1 MQVIQP
7 IITLFIY
14 EKNHFFVIILL
25 FIGFLPI
32 NIYAQCNPDDTVESW
47 YGWFKGLRKLG
58 DRNYVPI
65 SEADEMIVGDSVHLE
80 MTKEFKLVR
89 GYEKQAILENIVRK
103 LTQHVERKGIKYTI
117 HVIQAN
123 PKCLCCGRWACV
135 CNDQNGGMD
144 RKRRRTCL
152 CAGSRNSTRRPQT
165 RYSQVQKM
173 MLGQTF
179 GGDYG
184 KMAAQI
190 ENVLTAPFGQIDE
203 YEADREG
210 AILVNK
216 AGYNPRKGLRFFE
229 KMGEKENYSIYE
241 KVVRTHP
248 YSAERMKCLD
258 SFLRE
263 ELNK

>member
-1 MQVIQP
+1 MKK
-7 IITLFIY
+7 IIF
-14 EKNHFFVIILL
+14 LL
-25 FIGFLPI
+25 SFCCIALLPI
-32 NIYAQCNPDDTVESW
+32 NIYAQCNPNDTVESW
-47 YGWFKGLRKLG
+47 YGWFKGYENWAL
-58 DRNYVPI
+58 DYVPI

-89 GYEKQAILENIVRK
+89 GYEKQAYLENIVRK

-117 HVIQAN
+117 HVIDDKRTLNAF
-123 PKCLCCGRWACV
+123 AV
-135 CNDQNGGMD
+135 AGGHVYVTTKMVEWTESED
-144 RKRRRTCL
+144 ELAFVLGHEIAHADHKHGIRK
-152 CAGSRNSTRRPQT
+152 
-165 RYSQVQKM
+165 VQKM

-210 AILVNK
+210 AILANK